1 MLKGKNFAVLSAN
14 STNSSLK
21 KSLSFVWFLKFKILS
36 QVDYPLVFLKIIK
49 KITAVWLKITQKM
62 GFLILI
68 SSLSWWSGIA
78 GNSAEVPVTSSPFS
92 FCYFTLIGFC
102 IFSLSSCE
110 KYPVPSVS
118 LAAFP
123 RALPDVLILFL
134 FFFLTYGGCRG
145 QPWGR
150 PEHHVFL
157 IWMQHNCSEYLY

>member
-1 MLKGKNFAVLSAN
+1 
-14 STNSSLK
+14 
-21 KSLSFVWFLKFKILS
+21 
-36 QVDYPLVFLKIIK
+36 
-49 KITAVWLKITQKM
+49 M

-123 RALPDVLILFL
+123 WALPDVLILFL
-134 FFFLTYGGCRG
+134 FFFSDL
-145 QPWGR
+145 WGLQR
-150 PEHHVFL
+150 ASMGTTRTSCISHL
-157 IWMQHNCSEYLY
+157 NAT